1 MHSVFLKRLQVLQ
14 VIEPTDEEQLGRC
27 AIEPDDHDA
36 AARAIG
42 RPGRSL
48 GRDFIGR
55 LTGEKSFQHGG
66 VSRLRLA
73 DAAPM
78 GTQRKTAQMTS
89 EQASAAARALSF
101 IIHRKLRAAT
111 DQEIEFVEG
120 NLPNPFPDV
129 RSEDEK

>member
-1 MHSVFLKRLQVLQ
+1 
-14 VIEPTDEEQLGRC
+14 
-27 AIEPDDHDA
+27 
-36 AARAIG
+36 
-42 RPGRSL
+42 
-48 GRDFIGR
+48 
-55 LTGEKSFQHGG
+55 
-66 VSRLRLA
+66 
-73 DAAPM
+73 M